1 MELNVFI
8 IDDDHS
14 VTEQLPCLVRNW
26 AAHRNMNVNI
36 VTKNDLSEVTP
47 TLVSAFDLVMLDIE
61 IGEENGI
68 EFARSLR
75 DLGSDA
81 TIAFISNFERYAIEG
96 YSVHAVSYLLKPLKK
111 DAVETLLDEAATR
124 TGDISSNSIR
134 ISQNGRYRFISTR
147 SILYIEVFNK
157 KVTFHLTDKEESF
170 YTTISGLEPQLA
182 GTTLVRCH
190 RSYIINLEYIQEIG
204 SNYISLYQVD
214 TKIPI
219 GKSYLPSVKAQLFQK
234 RSL

>member
-1 MELNVFI
+1 MFI
-8 IDDDHS
+8 IDDDRS
-14 VTEQLPCLVRNW
+14 VTELLTGIVRDW
-26 AAHRNMNVNI
+26 AAHRNKNVNI
-36 VTKNDLSEVTP
+36 VTRNDLEEAIP

-61 IGEENGI
+61 IGEGNGI

-75 DLGSDA
+75 SLGSDA

-111 DAVETLLDEAATR
+111 EAVEALLDEAATR
-124 TGDISSNSIR
+124 TGDLSSNSIR
-134 ISQNGRYRFISTR
+134 LSQNGRYRFISTG

-157 KVTFHLTDKEESF
+157 KVTFHLIDKEESF
-170 YTTISGLEPQLA
+170 YTTISSLEPQLT

-190 RSYIINLEYIQEIG
+190 RSYIVNLEYIQEIS

-214 TKIPI
+214 TRIPI
-219 GKSYLPSVKAQLFQK
+219 GRSYLSSVKAQLFRK